1 MGSVTENLTNMGIA
15 IPMTPAPVAA
25 YVPAR
30 MTGNLLYAS
39 GQTPTAEGK
48 LLWRGKVGAD
58 LTVQDG
64 YKAARLAALNC
75 LAELV
80 SVLGSLDR
88 VARIVKVN
96 GYVNSADGFG
106 DQPQVVDGAS
116 ELLQAL
122 FGEAGRHA
130 RTSIGVYA
138 LPGGA
143 PVEIELIVEVKPA

>member
-1 MGSVTENLTNMGIA
+1 MGSVSENLKKLGIT
-15 IPMTPAPVAA
+15 IPSAPAPVAA
-25 YVPAR
+25 YLPAR
-30 MTGNLLYAS
+30 KTGNLVYAS

-48 LLWRGKVGAD
+48 LLWCGKVGSD
-58 LTVQDG
+58 LTVQEG

-75 LAELV
+75 LAELDA
-80 SVLGSLDR
+80 VLGSLER
-88 VARIVKVN
+88 VEKIVKLN

-106 DQPQVVDGAS
+106 DQPKIVDGAS
-116 ELLQAL
+116 DLLEAV

-143 PVEIELIVEVKPA
+143 PVEIELIVEVKPG

>member
-1 MGSVTENLTNMGIA
+1 MGSVTENLTKLGIT
-15 IPMTPAPVAA
+15 IPTTPTPVAA

-30 MTGNLLYAS
+30 TTGTLLYAS

-48 LLWRGKVGAD
+48 LVWRGKVGSD
-58 LTVQDG
+58 LTVQAG

-88 VARIVKVN
+88 VAKIVKVN

-106 DQPQVVDGAS
+106 DQPKVVDGAS

-143 PVEIELIVEVKPA
+143 PVEIELIVEVKPD